1 MRVRYL
7 SSSMEKTFRRFQ
19 NRPSARHAF
28 AEAEAATSLAHQI
41 RVLRSQRGWSQKD
54 LARLLGTTQAA
65 VSRLEDPSYGRISF
79 KSIVQ
84 LARVFDVAPTVRFVS
99 TLQLLR
105 ERWAVR
111 PEDLEVSSFEEE
123 APHVVVLP
131 PLHASEIRTVRAQCH
146 WQSHAAPGV
155 HGAASLPA
163 ARTVTAFAR
172 GTMRQIEPQAT

>member
-1 MRVRYL
+1 
-7 SSSMEKTFRRFQ
+7 MEKTFLRFRS
-19 NRPSARHAF
+19 RPSARHAF

-79 KSIVQ
+79 KTIVQ

-99 TLQLLR
+99 TVQLLR
-105 ERWAVR
+105 ERWSVR
-111 PEDLEVSSFEEE
+111 QQDLEVPSFEDE

-131 PLHASEIRTVRAQCH
+131 PMQSGASSTTRAGFV
-146 WQSHAAPGV
+146 WQSHPVPGAVGTPRLPV
-155 HGAASLPA
+155 HTMTANQWNT
-163 ARTVTAFAR
+163 ARAL
-172 GTMRQIEPQAT
+172 EPQAE